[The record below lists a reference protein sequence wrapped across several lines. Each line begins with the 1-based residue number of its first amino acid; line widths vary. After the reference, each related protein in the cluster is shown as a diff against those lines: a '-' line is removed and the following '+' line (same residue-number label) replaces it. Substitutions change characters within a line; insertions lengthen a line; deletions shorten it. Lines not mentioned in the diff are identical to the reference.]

1 MSQRTFLRWWTHLP
15 HLPNLNLGEGGTM
28 DPIAQPAD
36 IEDVAGNPIEEL
48 FASAPP
54 EILALIEHFT
64 LELLKLLH
72 KAAK

>member
-1 MSQRTFLRWWTHLP
+1 
-15 HLPNLNLGEGGTM
+15 M
-28 DPIAQPAD
+28 DPIAQPTD

-48 FASAPP
+48 FATTPP

>member
-1 MSQRTFLRWWTHLP
+1 
-15 HLPNLNLGEGGTM
+15 M
-28 DPIAQPAD
+28 DPIAQPTD

-64 LELLKLLH
+64 FELLKLLH